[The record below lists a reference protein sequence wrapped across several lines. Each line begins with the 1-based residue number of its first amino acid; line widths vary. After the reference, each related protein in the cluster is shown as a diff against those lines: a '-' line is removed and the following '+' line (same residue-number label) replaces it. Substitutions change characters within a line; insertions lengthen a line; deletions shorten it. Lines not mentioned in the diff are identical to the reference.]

1 MDYCRYIRLKI
12 TPTNQEFV
20 AIEEQAREIIIA
32 GLRKLSNNY
41 QVRLVEGL
49 GGLHYYDCVVEAG
62 FAQFSDSRYYR
73 WLIENEIN
81 VQRGFP
87 AVVKANKINLAE
99 FVRLSAASTPPG

>member
-20 AIEEQAREIIIA
+20 SDETDEIIIA
-32 GLRKLSNNY
+32 GLQKISINY
-41 QVRLVEGL
+41 HFRLVAGL
-49 GGLHYYDCVVEAG
+49 DGLHYYECVVEAG

-81 VQRGFP
+81 VQHGFP
-87 AVVKANKINLAE
+87 ALVKANKINLAE
-99 FVRLSAASTPPG
+99 FVRLSAAAPPG